1 MGVVINPDLEI
12 PDRELRFS
20 ASRSSGPG
28 GQHVNKTSTRMTL
41 EFDVAGSD
49 SLSESARGRI
59 LGRLSSRID
68 RAGVL
73 RMHCQKHRSQAA
85 NRRELILRFATV
97 LGEAL
102 RHRRPRKKTRP
113 SRGAVERRLEQKKRR
128 ARIKRQRTGGR
139 EVED

>member
-1 MGVVINPDLEI
+1 MSAAQKRRI
-12 PDRELRFS
+12 RERL
-20 ASRSSGPG
+20 ASRL
-28 GQHVNKTSTRMTL
+28 TR
-41 EFDVAGSD
+41 D
-49 SLSESARGRI
+49 GR
-59 LGRLSSRID
+59 LRLSSGR
-68 RAGVL
+68 
-73 RMHCQKHRSQAA
+73 HRSQAA